1 MNHFDPDES
10 NDWKDDIDAFE
21 QQLRSLRPTPAAQ
34 SADSIAQSIESPL
47 DQPAVV
53 PTGNPASSFWQ
64 PIVSHSLTAAIG
76 VAVGVAVM
84 LARPSSDLFTT
95 TDNANDQAFG
105 TSAGD

>member
-10 NDWKDDIDAFE
+10 NDWKDDIDSFE

-53 PTGNPASSFWQ
+53 TTGNPGIIILATDRQSFADSCHRSGGRCRCD
-64 PIVSHSLTAAIG
+64 VSPP
-76 VAVGVAVM
+76 VE
-84 LARPSSDLFTT
+84 
-95 TDNANDQAFG
+95 
-105 TSAGD
+105 